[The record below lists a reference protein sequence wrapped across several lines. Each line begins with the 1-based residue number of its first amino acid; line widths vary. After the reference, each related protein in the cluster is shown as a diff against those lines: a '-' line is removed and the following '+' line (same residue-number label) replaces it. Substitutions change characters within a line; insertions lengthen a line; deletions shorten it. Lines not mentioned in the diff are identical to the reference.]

1 MLAGFER
8 HGAVAERGLYPAHDL
23 RDRADGYV
31 GHYRVHIRD
40 LPRLVIL
47 AGSDKHRPRFKS
59 FAVGEHT
66 INALTDSTES

>member
-1 MLAGFER
+1 MLAGLEC

-23 RDRADGYV
+23 RDRADGCV
-31 GHYRVHIRD
+31 GHYRAHIRD

-47 AGSDKHRPRFKS
+47 AGSDEHRPRFKS

-66 INALTDSTES
+66 INALTDSTKS